1 MPIGDDGAS
10 EPESNEDGLIVE
22 NGDGESVAAAILLV
36 SQNPLKLF
44 ELHCNGK
51 AKGKAE
57 CGVLIEYLQSIFA
70 LPSCFSKYN
79 RHFTACSCLRNL
91 QENVIFDSI
100 ADRLSE

>member
-1 MPIGDDGAS
+1 MPDDSNEDIGDDGAP

-22 NGDGESVAAAILLV
+22 NGDRESVATANLLV

-57 CGVLIEYLQSIFA
+57 CGVLIEYLQSIFGCH
-70 LPSCFSKYN
+70 LVSQSI
-79 RHFTACSCLRNL
+79 TDTL
-91 QENVIFDSI
+91 QLVLAFVIF
-100 ADRLSE
+100 RRM